1 MAAQN
6 YSNNAP
12 PISLASASPSFAQPQ
27 QAQPALPTSPVGGV
41 PPTKGGG
48 VSLLAPPTISQPIGA
63 NGEVIFSE
71 YQARVFNRT
80 EALYKTNG
88 YLSVAL
94 FEDSY
99 LLSKATAT
107 YVINSVPVTG
117 TQADV
122 ASLALS
128 TYRGVLGIAVPPP
141 AAVPPT
147 TSPIAAVTPTRFT
160 PPTATVTSVPQ
171 IPTTIAIAPTPTPTG
186 NMFSGYTNPYANFT
200 ASNPFNLFS
209 NFNFPSMGLGSG
221 NQVS

>member
-1 MAAQN
+1 M
-6 YSNNAP
+6 
-12 PISLASASPSFAQPQ
+12 
-27 QAQPALPTSPVGGV
+27 GGV

-99 LLSKATAT
+99 LLSKATAKW
-107 YVINSVPVTG
+107 VLENVSVGGTDTMVTG
-117 TQADV
+117 D
-122 ASLALS
+122 ALS
-128 TYRGVLGIAVPPP
+128 TYRGVLGIAAPTPPP
-141 AAVPPT
+141 APIIPSTLAPT
-147 TSPIAAVTPTRFT
+147 LPATPVAAITPTRFT
-160 PPTATVTSVPQ
+160 PATS
-171 IPTTIAIAPTPTPTG
+171 IATPTPTVTG